1 MAVCAWRAD
10 GVRRLFRCAGERPVA
25 QGAGAAAVC
34 RGAAVSGGGRKT
46 RPLSGRAGRSCAVF
60 LRGVDGGD
68 QDLLQ
73 LNAFVEYFCVAAV
86 SAFDEQ
92 FDPIFG
98 FGALF
103 QGDLKLCNKIGFAVC
118 IKSLSNVG
126 TYACSG
132 TQKLMD
138 QGTFALCGSQLFTR
152 PDDDQRKRFR
162 FGDQRAVIHG
172 DPPFRPMITHA
183 HENVKNTVLGKKE
196 E

>member
-10 GVRRLFRCAGERPVA
+10 GVRRLFRCAGRRPVA
-25 QGAGAAAVC
+25 PGAGATAER
-34 RGAAVSGGGRKT
+34 RGAALSGGGRKT

-86 SAFDEQ
+86 SAFGEQ

>member
-10 GVRRLFRCAGERPVA
+10 GVRRLFRCAGRRPVA

-34 RGAAVSGGGRKT
+34 TGSVRGGKRKT
-46 RPLSGRAGRSCAVF
+46 RPRCGRAGRSCAVF

>member
-1 MAVCAWRAD
+1 MHR
-10 GVRRLFRCAGERPVA
+10 ERE
-25 QGAGAAAVC
+25 G
-34 RGAAVSGGGRKT
+34 RKRKT
-46 RPLSGRAGRSCAVF
+46 RPRCGRAGRSCAVF

-118 IKSLSNVG
+118 IKSLSNIG

>member
-10 GVRRLFRCAGERPVA
+10 GVRRLFRRAGERPVA

-34 RGAAVSGGGRKT
+34 TGSVRGVKEKPAH
-46 RPLSGRAGRSCAVF
+46 
-60 LRGVDGGD
+60 GVDGGD

-152 PDDDQRKRFR
+152 PDDNQRKRFR